1 MGKQAREM
9 RIALCL
15 FVALVASAALAIDDG
30 SLESEVE
37 MLLDESGINSDVVSS
52 VEKSME
58 PMAAHEAV
66 KLTELAEAR
75 RGVKKAAK
83 KQAKKHA
90 KKVAKKQAKKAAK
103 KAVKKMLKKKGVKKK
118 SKKNKKL
125 RKKVKKAK
133 KAKAN
138 AKIAKVRA
146 KAKAKAS

>member
-1 MGKQAREM
+1 MGGEQAREEM

-83 KQAKKHA
+83 KHAKKHA
-90 KKVAKKQAKKAAK
+90 KKVAKKHAKKHAKKAAK

-125 RKKVKKAK
+125 RK
-133 KAKAN
+133 
-138 AKIAKVRA
+138 
-146 KAKAKAS
+146 

>member
-1 MGKQAREM
+1 MGKEQSERM

-83 KQAKKHA
+83 KHAKKHA
-90 KKVAKKQAKKAAK
+90 KKVAKKAAK

-125 RKKVKKAK
+125 RKKVKK
-133 KAKAN
+133 
-138 AKIAKVRA
+138 
-146 KAKAKAS
+146 

>member
-1 MGKQAREM
+1 MGKRERM

-83 KQAKKHA
+83 KHAKKHA
-90 KKVAKKQAKKAAK
+90 KKVAKKHAKKHAKKDAK

-118 SKKNKKL
+118 SKA
-125 RKKVKKAK
+125 VKKMLK
-133 KAKAN
+133 KKGV
-138 AKIAKVRA
+138 KK
-146 KAKAKAS
+146 KSK